1 MVFDI
6 HGTMVG
12 APGYPRGAISR
23 LDPNFNDFQM
33 QHLLAPSSSGASVPH
48 ERICKATQT
57 IGNYTNALPP
67 LLAWPGAVIALQYQ
81 ENGHVSLPNLTPQ
94 KKSSGTVYIYGT
106 SSPSNEDSLT
116 SIHGVWNTVGTGG
129 DRRGRLLASR
139 NFDDGQC
146 YQINEGP
153 LSKERQKKYPK
164 PPKEPQGAD
173 LWCQNDIQLPLDI
186 SQLYSLYWVWDWP
199 SGPSNVL
206 PDGKPEIYTT
216 CIDIEIGTVPEGGQG
231 RMNFLDGQDLNT
243 AGVRDQLMG

>member
-81 ENGHVSLPNLTPQ
+81 ENGHVTLPSLTPQ
-94 KKSSGTVYIYGT
+94 KNSSGTVYIYGT

-139 NFDDGQC
+139 NFDDGQ
-146 YQINEGP
+146 
-153 LSKERQKKYPK
+153 
-164 PPKEPQGAD
+164 
-173 LWCQNDIQLPLDI
+173 
-186 SQLYSLYWVWDWP
+186 SQTQYRL
-199 SGPSNVL
+199 
-206 PDGKPEIYTT
+206 
-216 CIDIEIGTVPEGGQG
+216 
-231 RMNFLDGQDLNT
+231 
-243 AGVRDQLMG
+243 